1 MLNGSTRE
9 AMSILPHATRRW
21 QNRILTTFMKKV

>member
-9 AMSILPHATRRW
+9 AMSILPHAVRRS
-21 QNRILTTFMKKV
+21 QKRILTTSMIKV